1 MDLEAFPA
9 DLVLPEVKIA
19 SDGKQMREL
28 FQKYLRP
35 SGTRSYQIQDCVLTR
50 IRHRKAARCILQY
63 NLRLIDSETGG
74 ERVQW
79 ATGVIYPSD
88 RAHHIWKKLGK
99 ADPKPEISG
108 AFQTFEPVSFIPEL
122 KMLVQLFPH
131 DHRLPALA
139 QMMTGPSP
147 EIEALFLAQFGPG
160 SWYTEGWSVE
170 PIRYRAGLAVV
181 LQYTV
186 QARDKA
192 TGKRSE
198 RRFYAKIYRDEKGE
212 EIYRILRALW
222 DKGSGTGEHF
232 TVGKPMAYFSE
243 TRVLFQEEAL
253 GVSLQQILIDGQDD
267 EAVSAARKV
276 ARALA
281 SLHLDNIP
289 TTRRHLVQDE
299 IAILEMRGK
308 TLQWACPDLKE
319 EIEGLISAVVAG
331 LHEVPLRP
339 AHLDLKTDHILL
351 DGDRY
356 ALLDFD
362 SFALGDPVLD
372 AAHVLAQIFGMQ
384 FRFPVTPNRLRMT
397 ADAFAEEYFA
407 HVPGEWRS
415 RLRSYYAAAAMKVA
429 VGFFRRQEPNWVKKV
444 AAMIEEA
451 KASLAGKGG
460 GEELHAVAVE
470 SVYSVIASDLP
481 KGVQKW

>member
-1 MDLEAFPA
+1 MDLEAFPM

-19 SDGKQMREL
+19 SDGAQMREI
-28 FQKYLRP
+28 FKKYLRP
-35 SGTRSYQIQDCVLTR
+35 SGTRTYHIQDCVLTR

-63 NLRLIDSETGG
+63 NLRLTDSETGA
-74 ERVQW
+74 ERIQW

-88 RAHHIWKKLGK
+88 RAQHLWKKLGK

-122 KMLVQLFPH
+122 KMLVQLFPY
-131 DHRLPALA
+131 DHRLPALK

-160 SWYTEGWSVE
+160 SWYTESWNVE

-181 LQYTV
+181 LQYTI
-186 QARDKA
+186 QARDKS
-192 TGKRSE
+192 TGRRSE
-198 RRFYAKIYRDEKGE
+198 KRFYAKIYRDERGE
-212 EIYRILRALW
+212 EIYRILQALW
-222 DKGSGTGEHF
+222 QKGNVIGEHF
-232 TVGKPMAYFSE
+232 TVGKPIAYLSE
-243 TRVLFQEEAL
+243 SRVLFQEEAS
-253 GVSLQQILIDGQDD
+253 GISLQQILIDSQDE

-289 TTRRHLVQDE
+289 TARRHLVQDE
-299 IAILEMRGK
+299 IAILAMRGK

-319 EIEGLISAVVAG
+319 EIEAVISTVVAS
-331 LHEVPLRP
+331 LQEVPLKP

-351 DGDRY
+351 EGYRY

-384 FRFPVTPNRLRMT
+384 FRFPVTPYRLRMA
-397 ADAFAEEYFA
+397 ADAFADEYFA

-415 RLRSYYAAAAMKVA
+415 RLRSYYAAAALKVA
-429 VGFFRRQEPNWVKKV
+429 VGFFRRQEPHWVDKV
-444 AAMIEEA
+444 AVLIEEA
-451 KASLAGKGG
+451 QTSLAGRGLRG
-460 GEELHAVAVE
+460 FSAPSL
-470 SVYSVIASDLP
+470 
-481 KGVQKW
+481 